1 MTREE
6 RARMK
11 EGLLL
16 SDLLTHRGRPVTSQ
30 SDWKAKTEDIRARI
44 LSVLGTAP
52 AGTPDLDPEVL
63 EEVREDGYVR
73 RLVRYTSEP
82 DERVPAYV
90 LIPEGQKAPAPAALC
105 LHQTIAEGKRE
116 TVGLLQDTHKAYAL
130 HLVRRGYVCIAPDHL
145 AAGERIP
152 PGLDAYDTSAFYPR
166 HPHWSAVGKAIWD
179 ARRAV
184 DYLTTLPEVDPTRI
198 GVIGNSLGGH
208 GAFFAAA
215 FDERL
220 NACVSNCGVST
231 FSGSPNPLAWARDRW
246 YVYFPALRPVFLE
259 NRRPPFDMHEFA
271 ALIAPRAFLTIS
283 SLTDES
289 MPVNPD
295 ALQEF
300 AAQLSRLYQF
310 IGARGKFAWFYHDRG
325 HSYPPEARA
334 LAYKW
339 LDEMLG
345 LRRGEA
351 LEGYPPK

>member
-1 MTREE
+1 MD
-6 RARMK
+6 

-16 SDLLTHRGRPVTSQ
+16 SDLLTHAGRPVASRN
-30 SDWKAKTEDIRARI
+30 DWNTKAEDIRARI
-44 LSVLGTAP
+44 LNVLGAFP
-52 AGTPDLDPEVL
+52 AETPALEPEVL

-90 LIPEGQKAPAPAALC
+90 LLPEGQKGPAPAALC

-145 AAGERIP
+145 AAGERIT
-152 PGLDAYDTSAFYPR
+152 PGLDAYDTSAFYAR

-184 DYLTTLPEVDPTRI
+184 DFLTTLPEVDPARI
-198 GVIGNSLGGH
+198 GVIGHSLGGH
-208 GAFFAAA
+208 GAVFAAA

-220 NACVSNCGVST
+220 KACVSNCGVST

-246 YVYFPALRPVFLE
+246 YVYFPALRPIFLE

-289 MPVNPD
+289 MPVNPYG
-295 ALQEF
+295 LQEF

-310 IGARGKFAWFYHDRG
+310 VGAGGKFAWFYHDRG
-325 HSYPPEARA
+325 HSYPPESRA
-334 LAYKW
+334 LAYEW

-345 LRRGEA
+345 WHSTEA
-351 LEGYPPK
+351 YDGRPRK